1 MKNHMFKYTIYLSS
15 IITVILFF
23 IMGFYPYEMEIPTV
37 ILFAFTV
44 FSYSIFSLINRKITK
59 IELVYDTIMFLTLNV
74 IGFGLD
80 AFYVTLIPYT
90 FYVVFINF
98 FLILLYSIAFIV
110 NLSCCFGEKKKKFEI
125 TLEEK

>member
-1 MKNHMFKYTIYLSS
+1 MKNHVFKYAIYLLS

-44 FSYSIFSLINRKITK
+44 FSYSIFSLINRNITK

-90 FYVVFINF
+90 FYIVFINF

-110 NLSCCFGEKKKKFEI
+110 NLSYCFGKKKKKLEM
-125 TLEEK
+125 TLKEK